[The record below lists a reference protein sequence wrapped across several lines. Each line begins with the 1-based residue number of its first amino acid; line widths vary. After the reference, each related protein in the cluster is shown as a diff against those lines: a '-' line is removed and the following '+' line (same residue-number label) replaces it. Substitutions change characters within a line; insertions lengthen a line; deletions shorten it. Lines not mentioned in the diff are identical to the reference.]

1 MMNPLLTVGMNS
13 PIFICASSPTSLD
26 ASADHRDAL
35 LDRPATPANKP
46 SC

>member
-1 MMNPLLTVGMNS
+1 LTVGMNS

-35 LDRPATPANKP
+35 LDRPARRQPKKNLALT
-46 SC
+46 

>member
-1 MMNPLLTVGMNS
+1 MNS

-35 LDRPATPANKP
+35 LDRPRATPAKNLALT
-46 SC
+46 